1 MSNPPLC
8 GVAIAF
14 AVALKG
20 STVNIRIDR
29 HRSLRLML
37 ALSLTLPML
46 RPVPASAH
54 DETPFSAINAA
65 AKAGPVN
72 VHALRGGISMLDG
85 SGGNITA
92 LSGPDGFFLVDT
104 GIAVSQAMI
113 VEALRSISPGKIRT
127 AVDTHWHWDHA
138 DGNGWVRAQGASV
151 LAHPVAIERL
161 EETIRVVEWGHTFR
175 PKPAAELPD
184 TPVAGDKVIQT
195 NGETIRMRHYNTGR
209 TDGDLSVYFVN
220 ADVLS
225 TGDTFWNGQY
235 PFIDYVVGGSID
247 GAIAAANANI
257 AMSSENTIIVPG
269 HGPAG
274 DLKSQT
280 AFRDML
286 VTIRG
291 RVAALKATGLTLA
304 QVQAAAP
311 TKDHDAI
318 WGRSIISGT
327 LFTALVYRGV

>member
-1 MSNPPLC
+1 M
-8 GVAIAF
+8 
-14 AVALKG
+14 
-20 STVNIRIDR
+20 NIRIDGR
-29 HRSLRLML
+29 RSLRLML
-37 ALSLTLPML
+37 ALSLTLPL
-46 RPVPASAH
+46 LGPSTASAQGY
-54 DETPFSAINAA
+54 TPFSAINAA
-65 AKAGPVN
+65 AKAGPIN
-72 VHALRGGISMLDG
+72 VYALRGGISMLDG

-113 VEALRSISPGKIRT
+113 LDALRSIGPGKIRV

-138 DGNGWVRAQGASV
+138 DGNGWVRAQGASI
-151 LAHPVAIERL
+151 LADPVAIKRL
-161 EETIRVVEWGHTFR
+161 EETIRVVEWGNTFR

-184 TPVAGDKVIQT
+184 VTVAGDKVLHA
-195 NGETIRMRHYNTGR
+195 NGETIRIRHYKSGH
-209 TDGDLSVYFVN
+209 TDGDISVYFVN

-235 PFIDYVVGGSID
+235 PFIDYVGGGSID
-247 GAIAAANANI
+247 GAIVAANANI
-257 AMSSENTIIVPG
+257 AMASAHTIIVPG

-274 DLKSQT
+274 DLTSQT

-286 VTIRG
+286 VTIRD
-291 RVAALKATGLTLA
+291 RVAALKAKGMTLEQA
-304 QVQAAAP
+304 QAAAP

-318 WGRSIISGT
+318 WGRSIISGR